1 MPATPVFRA
10 ATPADA
16 EPIARLVIDG
26 FETYRSFS
34 PPGWE
39 PPPLD
44 RELGHLEV
52 LLPDDDVWVWL
63 AEEGGR
69 LVGQVTI
76 LPSMKSVHPE
86 REASLAHFR
95 NLFIAQD
102 RWGSGLAT
110 TLHAASVKEA
120 RRRGFAQMR
129 LFTPAFHR
137 RARRFYEREGW
148 TVRGEPFA
156 EPRLGMALVQYR
168 YALA

>member
-1 MPATPVFRA
+1 MLLRLRRSRKELPQLAEEDVYARSYGERRRYGLRTVPATPVFRA

-95 NLFIAQD
+95 NLFIA
-102 RWGSGLAT
+102 REFLGRMR
-110 TLHAASVKEA
+110 ASVA
-120 RRRGFAQMR
+120 
-129 LFTPAFHR
+129 
-137 RARRFYEREGW
+137 
-148 TVRGEPFA
+148 
-156 EPRLGMALVQYR
+156 
-168 YALA
+168 